1 MERRV
6 HIFISDLDGTLFD
19 AGTNHIRPEDLDAVK
34 AWIQSGNSFWAATGR
49 GLGAKEALKKMGIEP
64 EVMIFSA
71 GTGYQIGNEAP
82 VRIGFI
88 DHDTASVLLHLLDQ
102 KCIGTDYSADTGDR
116 SVRYA
121 RQRGI
126 LKQKPD
132 EPLSQDPLNLL
143 KRNDVHLLKVFCRA
157 GSEAEIQ
164 KTAQVIEA
172 ELGSQVLCMHTDA
185 AAIDIIPA
193 GCSKWTAEKA
203 ALDALK
209 ISPSECAAIGDQQA
223 DADMIRFS
231 GIGFS
236 MSGAEEEVR
245 KSADYITDSV
255 SEAIEIL
262 RNR

>member
-1 MERRV
+1 MGRRE

-19 AGTNHIRPEDLDAVK
+19 AGTNHIRPGDLDAVK

-49 GLGAKEALKKMGIEP
+49 GLGAKEALKNLGIEP

-71 GTGYQIGNEAP
+71 GTGYQIRTEAP
-82 VRIGFI
+82 VRIGFL
-88 DHDTASVLLHLLDQ
+88 DHGTAEVLLHLLDQ
-102 KCIGTDYSADTGDR
+102 KCIGTDYSADTGDH

-126 LKQKPD
+126 LKQKAS
-132 EPLSQDPLNLL
+132 EPPAQDPLKLL
-143 KRNDVHLLKVFCRA
+143 QRTDVQLLRVFCRA
-157 GSEAEIQ
+157 RSEAEIQ

-172 ELGSQVLCMHTDA
+172 ELGSRVLCMHTDA

-236 MSGAEEEVR
+236 MSGADEEVR
-245 KSADYITDSV
+245 KSADYIVDSV
-255 SEAIEIL
+255 SEAIGIL
-262 RNR
+262 GKR